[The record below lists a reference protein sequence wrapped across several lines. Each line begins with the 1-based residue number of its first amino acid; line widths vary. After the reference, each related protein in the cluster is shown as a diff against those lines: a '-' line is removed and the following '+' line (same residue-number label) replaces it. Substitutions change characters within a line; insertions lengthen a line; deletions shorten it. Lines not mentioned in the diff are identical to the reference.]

1 MDILINTSMSVRM
14 YDNVD
19 ISAIKFDNK
28 PYKKIKT
35 INMDNIIVKS
45 VYYIDISYKG
55 EPLYI
60 QIPKCRLES
69 FCEGDNLVTL
79 LVDKYFYEKFLKR
92 LEAKIID
99 TVYNNSEKWF
109 GGKRFTMNKI
119 SNCIV
124 SFVEKISAAD
134 LDDEYRFTISL
145 GKNIILYDRCNTRIN
160 LDDIKML
167 ETDMLEVV
175 CILCIENL
183 QFIDNLFTCNAVVEQ
198 LKLYKDKPLVEYSII
213 ESISENVSVSTD
225 VIYENKRTESSES
238 VLEDEYF
245 KET

>member
-1 MDILINTSMSVRM
+1 MSVRM

-35 INMDNIIVKS
+35 INMDNVIVKS

-69 FCEGDNLVTL
+69 FCENDNLVTL

-92 LEAKIID
+92 LETKIID

-124 SFVEKISAAD
+124 SFVEKIS
-134 LDDEYRFTISL
+134 DDDYRFTISL

-167 ETDMLEVV
+167 ESNMLEVV

-183 QFIDNLFTCNAVVEQ
+183 QFIDNLFTCNAIVEQ
-198 LKLYKDKPLVEYSII
+198 LKLYKQQQRLVEYSII
-213 ESISENVSVSTD
+213 ESISENVSTD
-225 VIYENKRTESSES
+225 VIYEDKCTESSES
-238 VLEDEYF
+238 ILEDEYF